1 MNYTTDDFD
10 NDDYRKAADEA
21 LTRPSDASFWDDRLY
36 TTHVPVLS
44 WADRGDDLIAESNFH
59 TVLDHLQ
66 TIAAEAGEEDA
77 VFDGSVSHWLVG
89 SLKQVYVQVYD
100 DEGNFTRTFKEAVV
114 TAHFLRDEGP
124 LFDETDF
131 NQREWEQNERLFDE
145 TLSEVADRWEFD
157 SEFDRDSITERLHEQ
172 RSEGHVL
179 ENYPDVTFAEVEQTY
194 QQVRD
199 DYFTKRA
206 LEEGFAPL
214 DGQLSII

>member
-1 MNYTTDDFD
+1 
-10 NDDYRKAADEA
+10 
-21 LTRPSDASFWDDRLY
+21 
-36 TTHVPVLS
+36 VL
-44 WADRGDDLIAESNFH
+44 AHLEYIAEENR
-59 TVLDHLQ
+59 
-66 TIAAEAGEEDA
+66 EEDA
-77 VFDGSVSHWLVG
+77 VIDGEVKHWTYSRIKVI
-89 SLKQVYVQVYD
+89 YVRVYD
-100 DEGNFTRTFKEAVV
+100 DEGNFTATFKEAYCV
-114 TAHFLRDEGP
+114 ARALRDEYP
-124 LFDETDF
+124 IF
-131 NQREWEQNERLFDE
+131 NESDYSDLEWAQNERLFDE

-172 RSEGHVL
+172 RSDGHVL